1 MLPRYVLITVAVL
14 LLTTLLSSVKSD
26 ISLTVYPPGTAGETT
41 TIYQEGASVDL
52 TAGSNITV
60 RRPTGDSEDNS
71 YSNNTALRYP
81 ANKYAQVSKYP
92 MYNFHHWVNGVR
104 QSLSASHK

>member
-1 MLPRYVLITVAVL
+1 MIAKMLPLYVFITVAVL

-41 TIYQEGASVDL
+41 TTYQEGASVDL

-60 RRPTGDSEDNS
+60 RCPTGDLEENS

-81 ANKYAQVSKYP
+81 ANKYAQVSKCP
-92 MYNFHHWVNGVR
+92 MYNFHHLVEGSV
-104 QSLSASHK
+104 SL